1 MLPATPP
8 IPRNL
13 FIGLEGI
20 AHLFAGG
27 QTPMLRAS
35 RDALNEYCDLKAQ
48 GMRGGNKIGERYFE
62 TRDRLAR
69 YLRAPGGEEDIALLG
84 TAAEGFNVLAGG
96 IDWRPGDNV
105 VSLRNEYPSSLL
117 PWMMRRKDGVTL
129 TTVDAGNDPEGAIIE
144 AITDR
149 TRVVCASYVNYLTG
163 LRLNLEQLATAA
175 HKHGAVLAVDA
186 SQALGAIEVD
196 TEQCDV
202 LVSCCYKFQ
211 LAAQGVG
218 IFYWNRRRIAELLP
232 AYVGWHSIVDDWQV
246 PPPVTHE
253 DFRLRPS
260 AQRFEIGN
268 PPYMATFVLNE
279 ALKVLESLDALAVQ
293 TWVLDLGVR
302 LRAGLVKLGLDVW
315 TPEEEAHRGPSIIFG
330 WADCRTLV
338 DSLAARGVYATGSSG
353 RVRLS
358 LHGYNDAFDVERTLV
373 ALAAELPK

>member
-1 MLPATPP
+1 MATSP
-8 IPRNL
+8 ISKDL

-35 RDALNEYCDLKAQ
+35 RDALNDYCDLKAQ
-48 GMRGGNKIGERYFE
+48 GMRGGEKIGERYFE

-69 YLRAPGGEEDIALLG
+69 YLRAPGGADDIALLG

-105 VSLRNEYPSSLL
+105 VSLKNEYPSSLL
-117 PWMMRRKDGVTL
+117 PWMTRRKEGVTL
-129 TTVDAGNDPEGAIIE
+129 TTVEAGEDPEGAIINS
-144 AITDR
+144 ITDR
-149 TRVVCASYVNYLTG
+149 TRVVCVSHVNYLTG
-163 LRLNLEQLATAA
+163 LRLNLERLATAA
-175 HKHGAVLAVDA
+175 HERGVVLAVDA
-186 SQALGAIEVD
+186 SQALGAIVAD
-196 TEQCDV
+196 TEHCDI

-218 IFYWNRRRIAELLP
+218 IFYWNRRRLAELLP

-246 PPPVTHE
+246 PPPVPHE
-253 DFRLRPS
+253 DFQLRPS

-279 ALKVLESLDALAVQ
+279 ALKVLESMDADAVEA
-293 TWVLDLGVR
+293 WVLDLGTH

-315 TPEEEAHRGPSIIFG
+315 TPQIEAHRGPSIMFG

-338 DSLAARGVYATGSSG
+338 DRLAARGVYATGSSG

-358 LHGYNDAFDVERTLV
+358 LHGYNDASDVERTLT
-373 ALAAELPK
+373 ALAAELSP